1 MNNEE
6 AYLVKSFHNSLLE
19 ASKHKFTSI
28 AFPAISSGVFG
39 VPIHICAKAMR
50 QGIREFSGIDQS
62 AQLKSIT
69 IVLLQE
75 HHIASSTQ
83 AAGGV
88 LQNIVIAYNNL
99 ATESGKQINQ
109 HKCSSNKQGQ

>member
-28 AFPAISSGVFG
+28 AFPAISSGIFG

-50 QGIREFSGIDQS
+50 QEIREFSAIDQS

-69 IVLLQE
+69 ILLLQE
-75 HHIASSTQ
+75 HHFAPLTQ

-88 LQNIVIAYNNL
+88 LQNIVIAYNNQ
-99 ATESGKQINQ
+99 ATESGKQMNQ